1 MTTVIHV
8 RDLARYPGAILI
20 TREHSGRG
28 HGPSWK
34 RTPWANPW
42 NWKIVG
48 RDRAI
53 ALYAR
58 WIAGDAEAA
67 SLLPPG
73 RWHKPTP
80 QEIRNELRGQVLACW
95 CDELLP
101 CHGHVLAAIADEI
114 ETPGG
119 EVPTGDQLREREEP
133 CRRFLIR

>member
-1 MTTVIHV
+1 MTTVIHAH
-8 RDLARYPGAILI
+8 DIELHAGAVYIG
-20 TREHSGRG
+20 REHSGRG
-28 HGPSWK
+28 RGPSFK
-34 RTPWANPW
+34 RSPWANPW
-42 NWKIVG
+42 NWKVEG
-48 RDRAI
+48 RERAI

-114 ETPGG
+114 ETPDGALPSG
-119 EVPTGDQLREREEP
+119 S
-133 CRRFLIR
+133 